1 MIETALQWWQAR
13 SQREHI
19 MLAIMLALLVPV
31 LIWVLVIRPLD
42 TALETARSDHWAA
55 SQRLVQVRA
64 DAEAIKAPST
74 AAFDGAQS
82 IVTRL
87 SSGAG
92 LVPSRLDPGADGRVM
107 VGLSSAKPV
116 ALRTWLKAL
125 DTEGVFV
132 ETITIRPNSD
142 ATVSV
147 DAVLRA
153 RKG

>member
-1 MIETALQWWQAR
+1 MIEATVQWWQAR

-19 MLAIMLALLVPV
+19 LLGVMFALLVPV
-31 LIWVLVIRPLD
+31 LIWLLIVRPLD
-42 TALETARSDHWAA
+42 AALKTARSDHWAA
-55 SQRLVQVRA
+55 SERLAQVRA
-64 DAEAIKAPST
+64 DAEAIKVPST
-74 AAFDGAQS
+74 AASEGAQS

-92 LVPSRLDPGADGRVM
+92 LVPSRLDQGADGRVM
-107 VGLSSAKPV
+107 LGLSSAKPV
-116 ALRTWLKAL
+116 ALRAWLKAL

-153 RKG
+153 RRG